1 MASLLK
7 SRNRPAGH
15 VIRAANLGKRFA
27 VAVAALG
34 DIDQLEGHVKVW
46 ILVMGVYAAPPNSLD
61 WDGPWEFG
69 MSRAPEQVF
78 KSEAEC
84 RNSAIELIA
93 KLHQGMLAPMRF
105 QCVPFAATLPKGAPR

>member
-1 MASLLK
+1 
-7 SRNRPAGH
+7 
-15 VIRAANLGKRFA
+15 
-27 VAVAALG
+27 
-34 DIDQLEGHVKVW
+34 VKVW
-46 ILVMGVYAAPPNSLD
+46 ILVMGVYAAPPNSID

-69 MSRAPEQVF
+69 MSRSEQVF

-93 KLHQGMLAPMRF
+93 KLHQEMLAPMRF